1 MAVCSAIEIGA
12 MGVVMKVL
20 AFLLGAT
27 AAIALAAIA
36 LPTKGK
42 VSHEIS
48 MLETLAN
55 KMERAKQISPETE
68 QAVTRLI
75 GLVRAADLQPDSK
88 LEKRRQAAISHTER
102 ILARTATLET
112 AAPVGST
119 REH

>member
-1 MAVCSAIEIGA
+1 
-12 MGVVMKVL
+12 MGGVMK
-20 AFLLGAT
+20 AFLLGVAG
-27 AAIALAAIA
+27 ALVLAWLA
-36 LPTKGK
+36 LPTRGK
-42 VSHEIS
+42 VSNEIS
-48 MLETLAN
+48 ALETLAN

-112 AAPVGST
+112 AAPVGSI

>member
-1 MAVCSAIEIGA
+1 
-12 MGVVMKVL
+12 MKVL

-27 AAIALAAIA
+27 AAIALASFA
-36 LPTKGK
+36 LPAKGK

-48 MLETLAN
+48 MLETLAK

-68 QAVTRLI
+68 QTVTRLI
-75 GLVRAADLQPDSK
+75 ELVRAEQIQAGSK

-112 AAPVGST
+112 AAPVGSIK
-119 REH
+119 EH